1 MALKFNLDSLE
12 GLDESIAKLYKKKS
26 DGKFQLAV
34 EGLPPPEDTA
44 GLKAAATW
52 KARSHEATYHL
63 SPEQLEI
70 LKLARGAASAAM
82 SQVRKSGIQFDR
94 DFKLGIVDVLEKQ
107 GWRCAL
113 TGIAFNSKKT
123 SLGAGGRDYSPS
135 PDRIKPDKGYV
146 KENVQWFL
154 WASIEQKGVCQMSTL
169 CVYFLHSEAILRL
182 IKMKKNNERPINC
195 AEIHDKDENIPI
207 RQ

>member
-12 GLDESIAKLYKKKS
+12 GLNESIAKLYKKKS

-82 SQVRKSGIQFDR
+82 SRVRKSGIQFDR

-113 TGIAFNSKKT
+113 TGIAFNSKKNVPRSRGARLFAKPGSDQARQRIRQGKRSVV
-123 SLGAGGRDYSPS
+123 SLGVNRAKGRMPNEHFMRVFSALGS
-135 PDRIKPDKGYV
+135 NIAFNKN
-146 KENVQWFL
+146 EE
-154 WASIEQKGVCQMSTL
+154 EQ
-169 CVYFLHSEAILRL
+169 
-182 IKMKKNNERPINC
+182 
-195 AEIHDKDENIPI
+195 
-207 RQ
+207 

>member
-94 DFKLGIVDVLEKQ
+94 DFNLGIVDVLEKQ

-113 TGIAFNSKKT
+113 TGIAFNSEKT
-123 SLGAGGRDYSPS
+123 SLGAGG
-135 PDRIKPDKGYV
+135 
-146 KENVQWFL
+146 
-154 WASIEQKGVCQMSTL
+154 AT
-169 CVYFLHSEAILRL
+169 
-182 IKMKKNNERPINC
+182 
-195 AEIHDKDENIPI
+195 I
-207 RQ
+207 RQARVGSSQTKDTSRKTFSGFFGRQSSKRAYAK

>member
-12 GLDESIAKLYKKKS
+12 GLNESIAKLYKKKS

-44 GLKAAATW
+44 GLKAAVNR

-82 SQVRKSGIQFDR
+82 SRARKSGIQFDR
-94 DFKLGIVDVLEKQ
+94 DFNLGIVDVLEKQ

-113 TGIAFNSKKT
+113 TGIAFNSEKT
-123 SLGAGGRDYSPS
+123 SLGAGERDYSPS

-146 KENVQWFL
+146 KEKVQWVL
-154 WASIEQKGVCQMSTL
+154 WAVNRAKGRMPNEHFMRVFSALGSNIAFNKKEEEQ
-169 CVYFLHSEAILRL
+169 
-182 IKMKKNNERPINC
+182 
-195 AEIHDKDENIPI
+195 
-207 RQ
+207 